1 MASKDRK
8 QRSIAR
14 RLISLV
20 ILIQLIS
27 ALGVVGV
34 TLAYERHTRFQAF
47 DVMLRGRA
55 DSLLAAVQDANDE
68 ADDIVL
74 DRTNLQMPAGDLYE
88 VKDGAG
94 RVLGRSANWNPA
106 LGRVAAQSNDGI
118 FRAKI
123 GGTSYRLLRR
133 HGVRVVDPDE
143 ARGGTAHTVVVLY
156 GAPTRGVWKEI
167 RQAVVFYAT
176 ASCVLL
182 IFTGFLVFWV
192 LRRGLLPLRELAAEA
207 EGISAHQWS
216 FSPPASARSTTE
228 LAPLALALESAVQRL
243 ALSFEQQRHFVG
255 DAAHELKTAVAV
267 LKSSLQLLTM
277 RPRSA
282 AEYEAGLY
290 RSLADC
296 ERMEEIVAKM
306 LTLARV
312 ESLSGRGAI
321 DRSVDLVPWA
331 REAATQLRPFA
342 DLRQVTVEMV
352 SAESAWVGLS
362 VEECTLLCSNLLM
375 NALQHSRRSG
385 EVTMSVEPAGENWVE
400 LRVEDHG
407 RGIDAESLPHVFE
420 RFYRGDPSRAR
431 KTGGT
436 GLGLAICR
444 AITEQAGGRIHLES
458 TPGVGTVAIVRLPS
472 VQRSIG
478 PETRVPLEAGVS
490 SA

>member
-27 ALGVVGV
+27 ALGVIAV

-68 ADDIVL
+68 ADHIML
-74 DRTNLQMPAGDLYE
+74 DRTNLQIPAEDIYE

-94 RVLGRSANWNPA
+94 GVLGRSAKWNPA
-106 LGRVAAQSNDGI
+106 LEVVAAQASDGI
-118 FRAKI
+118 FRARI
-123 GGTSYRLLRR
+123 GRTSYRLLRR
-133 HGVRVVDPDE
+133 HGVRVVDPEE
-143 ARGGTAHTVVVLY
+143 ARGGTSHTVVVLY
-156 GAPTRGVWKEI
+156 GSPTRGVWKEI
-167 RQAVVFYAT
+167 RQAVLFYAA

-182 IFTGFLVFWV
+182 VFTGFLVFWV

-207 EGISAHQWS
+207 EGISAHQLS

-228 LAPLALALESAVQRL
+228 LAPLAVALESAVQRL

-306 LTLARV
+306 LTLARL
-312 ESLSGRGAI
+312 ESLSGRGTI
-321 DRSVDLVPWA
+321 ERSVDLVRWA
-331 REAATQLRPFA
+331 REAATQLQPFA
-342 DLRQVTVEMV
+342 ELRQATVMIV
-352 SAESAWVGLS
+352 SAKSAYVGLS

-375 NALQHSRRSG
+375 NALQHSPTSG
-385 EVTMSVEPAGENWVE
+385 EVTVSVWSAGEGWVE

-407 RGIDAESLPHVFE
+407 QGIDAATLPHVFE

-436 GLGLAICR
+436 GLGLAIGR
-444 AITEQAGGRIHLES
+444 AITEQAGGSIYLES
-458 TPGVGTVAIVRLPS
+458 APGVGTVAIVRLPR
-472 VQRSIG
+472 VQGSIG
-478 PETRVPLEAGVS
+478 PANRVSLEAGVS

>member
-1 MASKDRK
+1 MK

-27 ALGVVGV
+27 ALGVIGV

-68 ADDIVL
+68 ADDIIL
-74 DRTNLQMPAGDLYE
+74 DRTNLQIPAEDIYE

-94 RVLGRSANWNPA
+94 RVLGRSANWNLA
-106 LGRVAAQSNDGI
+106 LGAVAAQATDGI
-118 FRAKI
+118 FQATI
-123 GGTSYRLLRR
+123 SDTSYRLLRR

-143 ARGGTAHTVVVLY
+143 TRGGTAHAIVVLY
-156 GAPTRGVWKEI
+156 GARTRGVWKEI
-167 RQAVVFYAT
+167 RQAVVFYAA

-216 FSPPASARSTTE
+216 FSPPASARSTAE
-228 LAPLALALESAVQRL
+228 LAPLATALESAVQRL
-243 ALSFEQQRHFVG
+243 ALSFDQQRHFVG

-277 RPRSA
+277 RLRSA
-282 AEYEAGLY
+282 AEYEAGLC

-312 ESLSGRGAI
+312 ESLSGRGTI
-321 DRSVDLVPWA
+321 DQAVDLLGSA
-331 REAATQLRPFA
+331 REAAVQLQPFA
-342 DLRQVTVEMV
+342 ELREVTVTVV
-352 SAESAWVGLS
+352 SAECALVGLS
-362 VEECTLLCSNLLM
+362 VGECTLLCSNLLM
-375 NALQHSRRSG
+375 NALQHSRRFG
-385 EVTMSVEPAGENWVE
+385 EVALSVRTAEEDWVE
-400 LRVEDHG
+400 LRIEDHG
-407 RGIDAESLPHVFE
+407 RGIDGATLPHVFE

-444 AITEQAGGRIHLES
+444 AIAEQAGGTIQLES
-458 TPGVGTVAIVRLPS
+458 ALGVGTVAIVRLPKVPRS
-472 VQRSIG
+472 V
-478 PETRVPLEAGVS
+478 TNVPRESVEAGVS